1 MRSKRAWSVECVA
14 RERER
19 ESPSVALG
27 PVSHDGL
34 PLLTPSSPSLQFSF
48 RRALTDDQAA
58 PPWDDSDSDDSDDGV
73 DNTEQRRA
81 AFTAWLR
88 DHPPRGMLTAEQYRR
103 AVRLLV
109 AALHGNTPETD
120 TGRRELHNTRRQY
133 VLYRGVDELLDAR
146 QLTVGDDDDPSLCCE
161 LRYRRERRRVE
172 QENAHPERALDG
184 KLASEQLLPPLV
196 LCLDEVFDELARCH
210 ATLEREPFCKIGRRG
225 TLPRPPSS

>member
-1 MRSKRAWSVECVA
+1 MDS
-14 RERER
+14 
-19 ESPSVALG
+19 
-27 PVSHDGL
+27 
-34 PLLTPSSPSLQFSF
+34 PSSPSLQFSF

-58 PPWDDSDSDDSDDGV
+58 PTPWGDSDSDDSDDGV